1 MMSDDHHDDGEN
13 ARAGWVVV
21 SGQLAAVSLVGAIT
35 FYFFGNAHDVTE
47 KIDRE
52 IAERRGN
59 KASDVDRGNDIHL
72 PPTFLF
78 VPVSNDNLTVG
89 AAGSRG

>member
-59 KASDVDRGNDIHL
+59 KASDVDRGNL

>member
-1 MMSDDHHDDGEN
+1 MSDDHHDDGEN
-13 ARAGWVVV
+13 ARAGWVLV

-59 KASDVDRGNDIHL
+59 KASDIDRGIHL
-72 PPTFLF
+72 PPTCLF
-78 VPVSNDNLTVG
+78 VPVSKRQSDRRCG
-89 AAGSRG
+89 W